1 MSVFVKE
8 ETQYF
13 VARVHSESNQ
23 DEVLRYNEYNGTYI
37 PTTHFDDGTP
47 FEDLAKAQKL
57 RDMMNMMAEFNSA
70 PYTHYVLKRVSTVTE
85 ENE

>member
-1 MSVFVKE
+1 M
-8 ETQYF
+8 
-13 VARVHSESNQ
+13 ARHNATT
-23 DEVLRYNEYNGTYI
+23 DEHAVMDYNSYLGMYQPLTEIENAKG
-37 PTTHFDDGTP
+37 FA
-47 FEDLAKAQKL
+47 EQAKAQKL